1 MPGPEP
7 PLPAE
12 EVPAEPV
19 LPWPAWP
26 SWLLRLR
33 GSAWRVV
40 VATVSASMRHR
51 VTGLAAEAAFFTVL
65 SVPPLVFALAGAI
78 GYVTRSF
85 SPDQVEQVR
94 TAILDLASRFL
105 TDSAVDR
112 VIQPTINDVLRGGR
126 FDVISVGFVLALW
139 SGSRAMHVFVDT
151 ITIMHGLGGHRGIVK
166 TRALSFG
173 LYLLAIVTGV
183 VSLPLV
189 VAGPGL
195 IHRWLPDRADFLAGF
210 YWPTV
215 ILICICFLAT
225 LYHVSVP
232 VRTSWRF
239 NLPGATFALA
249 AWVLGSFLLR
259 EFLTATAADSR
270 SIYGPLAAPIAVL
283 IWLYLV
289 SIAVLVGAALNAAFD
304 TVFPQKHTTRARLEL
319 VTRLRSRRPREP
331 GAGTT
336 VD

>member
-7 PLPAE
+7 PRPAE
-12 EVPAEPV
+12 DIPARAG
-19 LPWPAWP
+19 LGWP
-26 SWLLRLR
+26 SWVLRLR
-33 GSAWRVV
+33 ESTWRVV
-40 VATVSASMRHR
+40 VTTVGASMRHR

-78 GYVTRSF
+78 GYVTQSF
-85 SPDQVEQVR
+85 SPDQVENVR

-195 IHRWLPDRADFLAGF
+195 IHRWLPAGADFLVRF

-232 VRTSWRF
+232 VRTNWRF

-289 SIAVLVGAALNAAFD
+289 SIAVLVGAALNAACD
-304 TVFPQKHTTRARLEL
+304 TVFPQQQTTRARLEL
-319 VTRLRSRRPREP
+319 VTRLRSRRSRDP
-331 GAGTT
+331 GTDTT

>member
-7 PLPAE
+7 PRPAE
-12 EVPAEPV
+12 QVPERAG
-19 LPWPAWP
+19 LAWP
-26 SWLLRLR
+26 PWLLRLR
-33 GSAWRVV
+33 ESAWRVV
-40 VATVSASMRHR
+40 VATVGGSMRHR
-51 VTGLAAEAAFFTVL
+51 VTGLAAEAAFFAVL

-195 IHRWLPDRADFLAGF
+195 IHRWLPDRADFLVGF

-215 ILICICFLAT
+215 IVICICFLAT

-304 TVFPQKHTTRARLEL
+304 TVFPQQQTTRARLEL
-319 VTRLRSRRPREP
+319 VTRLRSRRSRER
-331 GAGTT
+331 GAVTD

>member
-7 PLPAE
+7 PHPAE
-12 EVPAEPV
+12 EAPGKAGFA
-19 LPWPAWP
+19 WPA
-26 SWLLRLR
+26 WLLRLR
-33 GSAWRVV
+33 ETTWRVIV
-40 VATVSASMRHR
+40 STVGASMRHR

-65 SVPPLVFALAGAI
+65 SVPPLIFALAGAI
-78 GYVTRSF
+78 GYATDSF
-85 SPDQVEQVR
+85 SPNQVEHIRQD
-94 TAILDLASRFL
+94 ILDLAARFL
-105 TDSAVDR
+105 TDSAVHR
-112 VIQPTINDVLRGGR
+112 VIQPTIDDVLRGGR
-126 FDVISVGFVLALW
+126 FDVISVGFVLSLW

-166 TRALSFG
+166 TRALSFS
-173 LYLLAIVTGV
+173 LYLLAIVTGI

-189 VAGPGL
+189 VAGPQL
-195 IHRWLPDRADFLAGF
+195 IHRWLPDRADFLVGF

-215 ILICICFLAT
+215 LVLCICFLAT

-239 NLPGATFALA
+239 NLPGATFALGV
-249 AWVLGSFLLR
+249 WILGSFLLR

-304 TVFPQKHTTRARLEL
+304 TVFPQQQTMRARLEL
-319 VTRLRSRRPREP
+319 VTRLRRRSRETEP
-331 GAGTT
+331 DVG